1 MCPRVVLMVPV
12 SDDPD
17 IPGEANDIPP
27 SVHDGAQRC
36 LFIGERTLNLCL
48 KPSKRPSTEW
58 IGPVWRLD
66 YEVIDAPDEPTAIH
80 SGPRRLKKRYDVV
93 VIGSGPAG
101 SVLSYRLARAG
112 LRVAVLERGTEH
124 RPGSF
129 PEAPGELV
137 TNSQLWRNGLRI
149 GAADALFDLRVFD
162 DVMVLTGC
170 GVGGTSLI
178 NASVSVMPDAE
189 VMDDRR
195 WPAELRND
203 PGWADDIGRVG
214 DLTGTATLPADR
226 TPPKLSAL
234 EAMAGARGI
243 DASAERA
250 PLNVSFCDGP
260 NPAGLE
266 VAACNGC
273 GNCITG
279 CNIGAKGSYDRN
291 YLHRARSCGAQVFAS
306 CSVSHVEATAHGWA
320 VVVTD
325 TGQPSVRR
333 RVEADRVVLAAGA
346 LGSTEVLLR
355 SREAGLE
362 TSPMLGHRFSGN
374 GDLIAW
380 GFDTD
385 EPVGGVGVRSDS
397 DPSDSAEPDGDDRWL
412 GVGPTISGL
421 IRSGPAADGTPPVG
435 GADGPETPL
444 SRDDHWMIED
454 GAVPRVFA
462 VLTPLLLAAS
472 ALLDR
477 LPLHEGPER
486 VAGWLRSFLDGPY
499 DGAVSRTTTTLY
511 MAADDSEGQVQL
523 AGAGVEVTWPGAGLQ
538 RSLTE
543 GGQRLAD
550 AARQLGGRPVRNPG
564 HRGWLGNRPVSVHPL
579 GGCVMGGDAGDGVV
593 DHRGRVFAGAAGRHT
608 YVGLYVTDGSIVPR
622 SLGANPSLTIAAL
635 AERTARLMLAE
646 MGLDA
651 DPIDSVPQG
660 DVAPDDA
667 APAPDVPGPR
677 VRFTERL
684 GGHVIVGGQAS
695 PIVLGLRVAVEDP
708 AAVRRNPEQTELRVT
723 GTVDAPLLHPA
734 PMTVTWGTL
743 RLVAE
748 DPDQPVGHRMEY
760 RLGLR
765 DADGARYRLDAD
777 KLILD
782 QPGIDWLWDAT
793 EVAVSIRPVAPDGEA
808 APDRPVERAYGLAR
822 LAPFDAVRMGLSL
835 RGPEGGAPAE
845 QARAI
850 GSFLGAFALPMTRIF
865 GKAAVGGAELRAAQ
879 GGVQRRR
886 QLALPPMEQHW
897 LGRDRRWSVLPPDDP
912 IVGLRRFR
920 GGSAGPVLLAPGFG
934 MSSDHYLLDS
944 AAPNLT
950 EVLVEAGY
958 DVWLFDY
965 RSSIRF
971 PGAGRPSDLDEVATI
986 DWPAAVGRVRA
997 ITEADEVSVV
1007 AHCVGAATVLM
1018 ALLDG
1023 MDGVGAVVCSQMAAH
1038 FDVPAFT
1045 RLRARLRPGPKLEAL
1060 GLTSVF
1066 PDRGTGLAARLA
1078 DLAARPT
1085 PLAHGERCDSPVCRW
1100 VFFFYGPTHHHANLD
1115 RYTHS
1120 RIAELFGEGSLRGM
1134 DHVGSMF
1141 TAGRLVGADGSDAY
1155 LPHVER
1161 LNLPILFLAG
1171 TRNRLVLPSSSART
1185 LAWLRSHH
1193 GPELHQRREL
1203 PGYAHLDGLIGR
1215 RVDRDVFPHILE
1227 FLDAR

>member
-1 MCPRVVLMVPV
+1 MVV
-12 SDDPD
+12 
-17 IPGEANDIPP
+17 G
-27 SVHDGAQRC
+27 
-36 LFIGERTLNLCL
+36 T
-48 KPSKRPSTEW
+48 
-58 IGPVWRLD
+58 
-66 YEVIDAPDEPTAIH
+66 
-80 SGPRRLKKRYDVV
+80 
-93 VIGSGPAG
+93 GPAG

-112 LRVAVLERGTEH
+112 LRVAVLERGKEH

-129 PEAPGELV
+129 PETPGELV
-137 TNSQLWRNGLRI
+137 THSQLWRNGRRI

-162 DVMVLTGC
+162 DVMVLSGC

-178 NASVSVMPDAE
+178 NASVSVMPDVE
-189 VMDDRR
+189 VMADRR
-195 WPAELRND
+195 WPTELRDD
-203 PGWADDIGRVG
+203 PEWFDDIDRVG
-214 DLTGTATLPADR
+214 DMVGTSMLPPER

-234 EAMAGARGI
+234 EAMASTPGI
-243 DASAERA
+243 DGGVERA
-250 PLNVSFCDGP
+250 PLNVAFCDGP
-260 NPAGLE
+260 NPAGVE
-266 VAACNGC
+266 VTACNGC

-279 CNIGAKGSYDRN
+279 CNVGAKGSYDRN
-291 YLHRARSCGAQVFAS
+291 YLHRARASGAQVFAS

-320 VVVTD
+320 VVVAD
-325 TGQPSVRR
+325 TSQPSVRR

-355 SREAGLE
+355 SRDAGLE

-385 EPVGGVGVRSDS
+385 RTVNGVGVPSESDS
-397 DPSDSAEPDGDDRWL
+397 DSDRWL
-412 GVGPTISGL
+412 GVGPTITGL
-421 IRSGPAADGTPPVG
+421 IRSGPPADGTAS
-435 GADGPETPL
+435 ADAPTGRG
-444 SRDDHWMIED
+444 SHWMLED
-454 GAVPRVFA
+454 AAVPSVFA
-462 VLTPLLLAAS
+462 VLTPLLLAVS
-472 ALLDR
+472 ALIDR
-477 LPLHEGPER
+477 LPLNLGPER
-486 VAGWLRSFLDGPY
+486 IAGWLMSFLDGPY
-499 DGAVSRTTTTLY
+499 DGAVARTTTTLY
-511 MAADDSEGQVQL
+511 MATDDSEGQVQL
-523 AGAGVEVTWPGAGLQ
+523 AGSGVEVNWPGAGLQ

-550 AARQLGGRPVRNPG
+550 AARHLGGRPVRNPG

-593 DHRGRVFAGAAGRHT
+593 DHRGRVFAGSAGRHT
-608 YVGLYVTDGSIVPR
+608 HGGLYVTDGSVIPR

-635 AERTARLMLAE
+635 AERTARLMLVE

-651 DPIDSVPQG
+651 DPVSPVPN
-660 DVAPDDA
+660 DAVTPSDDG
-667 APAPDVPGPR
+667 PAPGVPGPR
-677 VRFTERL
+677 VRFAERL
-684 GGHVIVGGQAS
+684 GGHVMVDGQAS
-695 PIVLGLRVAVEDP
+695 PITLSLRVAVEDP
-708 AAVRRNPEQTELRVT
+708 AAARHDPEEAELRVT

-743 RLVAE
+743 RLVVP

-765 DADGARYRLDAD
+765 DAAGARYRLDAD

-793 EVAVSIRPVAPDGEA
+793 EVSVSIRSLAADGGPA
-808 APDRPVERAYGLAR
+808 CDDSVKRAYGLAR

-835 RGPEGGAPAE
+835 RGPEGAAPAA

-850 GSFLGAFALPMTRIF
+850 ASFLGAFAMPMTRSF
-865 GKAAVGGAELRAAQ
+865 GKAAMGGAELRAAQ
-879 GGVQRRR
+879 RGVARQRE
-886 QLALPPMEQHW
+886 LALPGAERHW
-897 LGRDRRWSVLPPDDP
+897 LDRDGRWSRSAPDDP

-920 GGSAGPVLLAPGFG
+920 GGSAGPVVLAPGFG
-934 MSSDHYLLDS
+934 MSSDHYLLDA

-965 RSSIRF
+965 RSSIRL
-971 PGAGRPSDLDEVATI
+971 PGVGRPSDLDEIATI
-986 DWPAAVGRVRA
+986 DWPAAVDRVREIA
-997 ITEADEVSVV
+997 KVDGVSVV
-1007 AHCVGAATVLM
+1007 AHCVGAATALM

-1023 MDGVGAVVCSQMAAH
+1023 MDGVDAVVCSQMAAH
-1038 FDVPAFT
+1038 FDVPTFT
-1045 RLRARLRPGPKLEAL
+1045 RMRAALRPGPKLEAL
-1060 GLTSVF
+1060 GFTSVF
-1066 PDRGTGLAARLA
+1066 PDRSTGLSARLA

-1115 RYTHS
+1115 RHTH
-1120 RIAELFGEGSLRGM
+1120 RRVAELFGEGSLRGM

-1141 TAGRLVGADGSDAY
+1141 VAGRLVGADGSDAY
-1155 LPHVER
+1155 LPHVAR

-1193 GPELHQRREL
+1193 GPDLHQRREL

-1215 RVDRDVFPHILE
+1215 RADQDVFPHILE